1 MYLKG
6 KLTFLCINKQIAH
19 GMTDRTDG
27 EIGSA
32 KNIQESQIKR
42 VCAPACLKT
51 ELSAGQERQPPG
63 GKLDEGPKAGGR
75 CVSCPWWARGLGW
88 CETRTSLPQE
98 AKCSRI
104 PLPDTRGACSLL
116 GLWNGV
122 PQSKCLPRFSVCL
135 SLCSPSALGIPG
147 CK

>member
-6 KLTFLCINKQIAH
+6 KLTFLCLNKQIAH

-51 ELSAGQERQPPG
+51 ELSTGQERQPPG
-63 GKLDEGPKAGGR
+63 ANSTRVPKQVAG
-75 CVSCPWWARGLGW
+75 A
-88 CETRTSLPQE
+88 
-98 AKCSRI
+98 
-104 PLPDTRGACSLL
+104 
-116 GLWNGV
+116 
-122 PQSKCLPRFSVCL
+122 
-135 SLCSPSALGIPG
+135 
-147 CK
+147 